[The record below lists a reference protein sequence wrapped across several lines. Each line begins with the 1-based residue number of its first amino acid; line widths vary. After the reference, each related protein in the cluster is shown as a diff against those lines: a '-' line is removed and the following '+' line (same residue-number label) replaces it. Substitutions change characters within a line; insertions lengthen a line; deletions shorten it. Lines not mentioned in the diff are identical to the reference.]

1 MAKVEGSNPFI
12 RFKQNPRISGGFVR
26 VGSQADH
33 PTRLVGTTSGRR
45 TKPQTPVVRPT
56 GHVPIGRRNQ
66 ACNTSERNPS
76 VAEQMFDADP
86 HPFLDE
92 LNVEQRAA
100 ATHSGETLLILAGA
114 GTGKTT
120 TLCARVAWL
129 MAEGVPAERILLLTF
144 TRRASREMIERA
156 RTLAERVAPDAGR
169 IVGGTFHS
177 VAHRLIRVHAGSLG
191 LDAGFGVLDAGDAGD
206 LLDLV
211 RQERG
216 GAESPR
222 RFPRAA
228 TILDIYSRTVNAQTP
243 LSEVLAEFFPWCRE
257 HREALAEIFRAY
269 GARKRTLGVLD
280 LDDLLLYWR
289 ALVHDEAVGPLIADD
304 FDHVLVDEY
313 QDVNGLQVDIVAD
326 MRSRRSGLTVVG
338 DDFQAIYGFRSA
350 SARHILDFPKRFPEA
365 HTSKLERNYR
375 STTPILAVANA
386 VSAQDRSGFPKELW
400 TEREGGA
407 PPELVFPRDEREQ
420 AVMVCEQVVASREEG
435 TELREQA
442 VLFRTNHDS
451 VLLEV
456 ELTRRR
462 IPFVKYGG
470 LRYLEAAHVK
480 DFIALLRLSDNPADE
495 LSWFRLLRLLD
506 GVGPTRARRV
516 LDTLRT
522 SEEGSP
528 ELKRWPQ
535 ASEHVPP
542 SSREHAN
549 AVIEA
554 LIQAGA
560 GSTDNAAVQ
569 VERLCAAI
577 TPLIRLRYPDG
588 AVRVADLDQLV
599 LAARGAQDVRHF
611 VSELVLDPP
620 ASSADLAGP
629 PHLDEDYLVLSTVH
643 SAKGLEWD
651 AVHLIAAYDGN
662 FPADM
667 STGTEEGIA
676 EERRLFY
683 VALTRPRRRLHVYV
697 PARFYHRPSARD
709 DTHGMGQASRFL
721 TETVQSLC
729 TITASPEAERHQS
742 AGALPETR
750 IEVPVDGLFG

>member
-1 MAKVEGSNPFI
+1 MP
-12 RFKQNPRISGGFVR
+12 
-26 VGSQADH
+26 
-33 PTRLVGTTSGRR
+33 SGR
-45 TKPQTPVVRPT
+45 T
-56 GHVPIGRRNQ
+56 
-66 ACNTSERNPS
+66 PS
-76 VAEQMFDADP
+76 VGEQMFDENP
-86 HPFLDE
+86 YPFLDE
-92 LNVEQRAA
+92 LNVEQRTA
-100 ATHSGETLLILAGA
+100 ATYSGETLLILAGA

-129 MAEGVPAERILLLTF
+129 MAKGVPAERILLLTF
-144 TRRASREMIERA
+144 TRRAAREMIERA

-177 VAHRLIRVHAGSLG
+177 VAHRLIRVHATSLG
-191 LDAGFGVLDAGDAGD
+191 LEAGFGVLDAGDAGD

-211 RQERG
+211 RQEHG
-216 GAESPR
+216 HAESPR
-222 RFPRAA
+222 RFPRAP
-228 TILDIYSRTVNAQTP
+228 TMLDIYSRTVNAQAP
-243 LSEVLAEFFPWCRE
+243 LSEILAEFFPWCDG
-257 HREALAEIFRAY
+257 HDEALAEIFRAY

-289 ALVHDEAVGPLIADD
+289 ALVGDGVLGPLIAED
-304 FDHVLVDEY
+304 FDQVLVDEY
-313 QDVNGLQVDIVAD
+313 QDVNGLQVDIVRNL
-326 MRSRRSGLTVVG
+326 RSTQPGLTVVG

-350 SARHILDFPKRFPEA
+350 SARHILDFPRQFPDA

-386 VSAQDRSGFPKELW
+386 VSAQDHGGFPKALW
-400 TEREGGA
+400 TDREGGT
-407 PPELVFPRDEREQ
+407 PPELAFPRDEREQ
-420 AVMVCEQVVASREEG
+420 AGLVCERVMASREEG
-435 TELREQA
+435 MELREQA

-451 VLLEV
+451 ALLEV

-480 DFIALLRLSDNPADE
+480 DFIALLRLTDNPADE
-495 LSWFRLLRLLD
+495 LSWFRLLQLLE

-516 LDTLRT
+516 LDTLRA
-522 SEEGSP
+522 SDAGSP
-528 ELKRWPQ
+528 ELERWPQ

-542 SSREHAN
+542 SSREHAS
-549 AVIEA
+549 ALMDA
-554 LIQAGA
+554 LIQSGA
-560 GSTDNAAVQ
+560 GSTDTAGVQ
-569 VERLCAAI
+569 VERLCAAV

-588 AVRVADLDQLV
+588 AVRVSDLDQLV

-620 ASSADLAGP
+620 ASSADLAGR

-651 AVHLIAAYDGN
+651 SVHLIAAYDGN

-667 STGTEEGIA
+667 STGTEEGVA

-697 PARFYHRPSARD
+697 PSRFYYRPSARD
-709 DTHGMGQASRFL
+709 DGHGMGQASRFL
-721 TETVQSLC
+721 TEAVRSLFSV
-729 TITASPEAERHQS
+729 AGSPVSQLDHS
-742 AGALPETR
+742 AAALPETR
-750 IEVPVDGLFG
+750 IEVSVDALFG